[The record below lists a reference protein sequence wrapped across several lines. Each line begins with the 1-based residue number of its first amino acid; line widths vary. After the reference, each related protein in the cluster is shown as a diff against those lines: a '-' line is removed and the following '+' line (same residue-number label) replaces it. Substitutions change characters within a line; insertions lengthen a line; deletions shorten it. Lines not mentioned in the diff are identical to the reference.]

1 MSEDGKYRSILM
13 FGPPGSG
20 KGTQGKILGDMPGFY
35 HLSSG
40 DMFRG
45 MDPNSELGKI
55 FLEYSTQG
63 KLVPDDLT
71 VRLWRQHTERLVSSH
86 QLNPETDIIILDG
99 IPRSRAQAEMLSEN
113 LEVLML
119 IHLEASDEDALV
131 QRMRKR
137 ALQDHRLDDA
147 NEDTIRRRFKEYAAE
162 TEPVLGYYPPEL
174 IRIVDAAS
182 TPLDVLRQVINVIQE
197 MMRHLHLAV

>member
-1 MSEDGKYRSILM
+1 MSEAGKYRSILM

-20 KGTQGKILGDMPGFY
+20 KGTQGRILGDLPGFF

-55 FLEYSTQG
+55 FLEHSTQG

-71 VRLWRQHTERLVSSH
+71 VRLWKEHTAHLVSSR
-86 QLNPETDIIILDG
+86 QLSPATDVLILDG
-99 IPRSRAQAEMLSEN
+99 IPRSRAQAEMLDSHI
-113 LEVLML
+113 EVLLL
-119 IHLEASDEDALV
+119 IHMEASDENALV

-137 ALQDHRLDDA
+137 ALQAHRLDDA
-147 NEDTIRRRFKEYAAE
+147 NEEVIRRRFREYAAE
-162 TEPVLGYYPPEL
+162 TEPVLQYYPAEL

-182 TPLDVLRQVINVIQE
+182 TPLDVLRQVVNVIQE
-197 MMRHLHLAV
+197 MMRHLKMPA